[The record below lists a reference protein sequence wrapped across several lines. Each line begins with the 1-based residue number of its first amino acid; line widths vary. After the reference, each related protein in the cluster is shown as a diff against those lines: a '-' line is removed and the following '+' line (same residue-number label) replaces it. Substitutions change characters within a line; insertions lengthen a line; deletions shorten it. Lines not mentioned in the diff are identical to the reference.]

1 MNKYKSFLA
10 PQLQQYVIYRYNLG
24 YSMKASLSHLKTFD
38 RYLKQKQVEEILLPP
53 SFFMGLQADLKIEAR
68 SINNIVASVRVFFNY
83 LVCTGAYNKN
93 PLKDI
98 PYLPEN
104 DILPFIFTP
113 EQVNLL
119 LSAVS
124 ARIRKV
130 SRGKYLMDLS
140 CYMAVVLLARCGL
153 RISEP
158 LRLKT
163 IDYRFD
169 EKTIYIEKT
178 KFKKDRLIPLPR
190 SAATELENYL
200 AARRRLLADVD
211 NKYLLANYTGRGLND
226 NRVRLVFHRAL
237 SDIGLD
243 QPRQVIGN
251 LYDYFRKV
259 ARRKVNKDRSITL
272 NGRLFEGPVALI
284 GKRVELLYHQSQPQQ
299 VEVKYQNK
307 SFGMLV
313 PVNLNVNCRIKRDKN
328 NNPQIHSDTQ
338 LNEYGGGKLWSSKR
352 RTHDQQ

>member
-38 RYLKQKQVEEILLPP
+38 RYLKQKQAEEILLPP

-83 LVCTGAYNKN
+83 LVRTGAYNKN

-251 LYDYFRKV
+251 LNISCPTPHSLRHSF
-259 ARRKVNKDRSITL
+259 AVNTL
-272 NGRLFEGPVALI
+272 NSVKKRGGCAQNALPVLAVYM
-284 GKRVELLYHQSQPQQ
+284 GHRDYQYT
-299 VEVKYQNK
+299 VKYLKVLDAYQRL
-307 SFGMLV
+307 GLV
-313 PVNLNVNCRIKRDKN
+313 NFV
-328 NNPQIHSDTQ
+328 
-338 LNEYGGGKLWSSKR
+338 
-352 RTHDQQ
+352 RTHPHQP

>member
-1 MNKYKSFLA
+1 
-10 PQLQQYVIYRYNLG
+10 
-24 YSMKASLSHLKTFD
+24 MKPSLSHLKTFD
-38 RYLKQKQVEEILLPP
+38 RYLMQKQAKQVLLQP
-53 SFFMGLQADLKIEAR
+53 SFFMRMQADLKIEAR
-68 SINNIVASVRVFFNY
+68 SVNRIVASVRVFFNY
-83 LVCTGAYNKN
+83 LVRNGLYKQN

-104 DILPFIFTP
+104 DIMPYIFTP

-158 LRLKT
+158 LRLRLNH
-163 IDYRFD
+163 YRFD

-200 AARRRLLADVD
+200 AVRRRLLGDGV
-211 NKYLLANYTGRGLND
+211 NQYLLANYTGRGLND

-251 LYDYFRKV
+251 LNISSPTPHSVRHSF
-259 ARRKVNKDRSITL
+259 AVNTL
-272 NGRLFEGPVALI
+272 
-284 GKRVELLYHQSQPQQ
+284 KRVKERGKSAQNALPVLATYMGHSEYKHTIKYLKVLDAQQRLGLVNFISTHPDQP
-299 VEVKYQNK
+299 
-307 SFGMLV
+307 
-313 PVNLNVNCRIKRDKN
+313 
-328 NNPQIHSDTQ
+328 
-338 LNEYGGGKLWSSKR
+338 
-352 RTHDQQ
+352 